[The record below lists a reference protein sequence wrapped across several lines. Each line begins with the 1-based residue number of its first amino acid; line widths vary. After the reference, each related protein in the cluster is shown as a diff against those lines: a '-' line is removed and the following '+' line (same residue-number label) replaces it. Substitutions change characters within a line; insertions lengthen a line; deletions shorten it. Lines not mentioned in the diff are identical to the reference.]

1 MRKKKEN
8 NTMLGHQNPVYDG
21 KMSSITESHLEYEY
35 IDPDDMK
42 NQRTNTEAKQNNCTT
57 GATGCVAPFKL
68 TDEYDKTRTDLPGHI
83 NDNEFFQLNT
93 SSDGIMVENGVYE
106 LSK

>member
-21 KMSSITESHLEYEY
+21 KMSSITESQLEYEY

-42 NQRTNTEAKQNNCTT
+42 NQRTNTEAHQNNCTT
-57 GATGCVAPFKL
+57 GSVAPVML
-68 TDEYDKTRTDLPGHI
+68 TDEYDKTRTD
-83 NDNEFFQLNT
+83 FFQSNT